1 MNVEE
6 EIKKC
11 EVYLKQI
18 KQYDPDPFYVDYF
31 FNKYINSINNI
42 INGIFEEANINFGL
56 FITEKITQRKFNKKA
71 NMKKDANALK
81 FLEWFSIKYKKEH
94 ENPYPNFM
102 NEICQFKNKNESLPE
117 IKIRIRAI
125 DRYKNDFNQE
135 IKIDL
140 KNGKI
145 ISKEQVDIEIK
156 RQTQIFLKIINAK
169 RNKKEEPKTTKKKIT
184 ASAFVNLEKDQ
195 NIEIMYLCQIYTPV
209 IRRLIDESRN
219 KIKELLKLETKLK
232 NY

>member
-11 EVYLKQI
+11 EIYLKQI
-18 KQYDPDPFYVDYF
+18 KQYDPDPFYVNYF

-42 INGIFEEANINFGL
+42 IYGIFEEANMDFGL
-56 FITEKITQRKFNKKA
+56 FVTEKITQRKFNEKA
-71 NMKKDANALK
+71 NIKKDTNALK
-81 FLEWFSIKYKKEH
+81 FSEWFSIKYKKEH

-102 NEICQFKNKNESLPE
+102 NQICQFKNKNESLPK
-117 IKIRIRAI
+117 IKIRIRAV

-140 KNGKI
+140 KNRKI
-145 ISKEQVDIEIK
+145 ISKDQVDIEIK
-156 RQTQIFLKIINAK
+156 RQTQIFLKVINAK
-169 RNKKEEPKTTKKKIT
+169 RNEKEEPKVSKKKIT

-209 IRRLIDESRN
+209 IRRLIDASRN
-219 KIKELLKLETKLK
+219 KIKELTNWK
-232 NY
+232 

>member
-42 INGIFEEANINFGL
+42 INGIFEEANVDFGL
-56 FITEKITQRKFNKKA
+56 FVTEKITQKKFDDKA
-71 NMKKDANALK
+71 NMKKDTNALK

-94 ENPYPNFM
+94 ENQYPNFM
-102 NEICQFKNKNESLPE
+102 NQICQFKNKNESLPE
-117 IKIRIRAI
+117 IKIKIRAMN
-125 DRYKNDFNQE
+125 RYKNDFNQE

-145 ISKEQVDIEIK
+145 MSKDQVDIEIK
-156 RQTQIFLKIINAK
+156 RQTEVFLKVINAK
-169 RNKKEEPKTTKKKIT
+169 RKEREEPKVSEREIT
-184 ASAFVNLEKDQ
+184 ASAYVNLEKEQ

-219 KIKELLKLETKLK
+219 KIKELTNWE
-232 NY
+232 